1 MVCTAARARWAWP
14 GMILSGPA
22 TLVEAKPGV
31 LRVRMGAA
39 VTARVGV
46 ANGAQGVR
54 TEGTEP
60 DRRLD

>member
-1 MVCTAARARWAWP
+1 
-14 GMILSGPA
+14 MILSGPA

-31 LRVRMGAA
+31 MRVRTGAA